1 MDDAGAN
8 EVLRIGIDALEQRE
22 AVADQL
28 RLGLRLVHWQRRLEY
43 LLRLLR
49 WSVKVKTLLYSHAPT
64 IHLLNLSGVTKRSV
78 LT

>member
-1 MDDAGAN
+1 MDDAGTD
-8 EVLRIGIDALEQRE
+8 EVLRIGIDALEKRE

-49 WSVKVKTLLYSHAPT
+49 WSVKVETLLLYS
-64 IHLLNLSGVTKRSV
+64 LF
-78 LT
+78 

>member
-1 MDDAGAN
+1 MDDAGAD
-8 EVLRIGIDALEQRE
+8 EVLRIGVDALEQRE

-49 WSVKVKTLLYSHAPT
+49 WSVKVKTLTIFTCTYIY
-64 IHLLNLSGVTKRSV
+64 IHLLNLNGVKKDPF
-78 LT
+78 